1 MANIE
6 IIDGNSQSKYVKAT
20 GAGSSGDPFITQQ
33 LETNSATI
41 QTNTGTTSTN
51 TGTIVTSNA
60 AIQTNTGTTSTNT
73 TTIVTSNA
81 AIQASVEG
89 TLKAEQK
96 FKIIRKEINVTRAAA
111 SAVSIGVNGIIEAS
125 GNFFHEL
132 TTVSFSNGDA
142 VILKNIRIGTSGG
155 AESSIGNLN
164 IFVMNSV
171 PASVQTEG
179 SDILLTGAETEDMES
194 KVAVW
199 NKTTSTSASVHLS
212 DDSSE
217 YLIHTAAADTS
228 LYLCIQSASAWS
240 VTGSEDFKITCDFYR
255 VE

>member
-1 MANIE
+1 MSNIQ
-6 IIDGNSQSKYVKAT
+6 ITDGAAATKYLK
-20 GAGSSGDPFITQQ
+20 SSGTGTSGNPFIGEH

-41 QTNTGTTSTN
+41 SAGITTV
-51 TGTIVTSNA
+51 G
-60 AIQTNTGTTSTNT
+60 TNTGTTSTNT
-73 TTIVTSNA
+73 TDIKTA
-81 AIQASVEG
+81 VEG

-96 FKIIRKEINVTRAAA
+96 YKIVRKQINVTRAA
-111 SAVSIGVNGIIEAS
+111 SAATINVNGVIEAS
-125 GNFFHEL
+125 GSFFHEL
-132 TTVSFSNGDA
+132 TTVALSNGDA

-171 PASVQTEG
+171 PGSAQAEG
-179 SDILLTGAETEDMES
+179 SDILLTGSETEDMEA

-217 YLIHTAAADTS
+217 YLVHTDGSNTS
-228 LYLCIQSASAWS
+228 LFICIQSASEWD

>member
-1 MANIE
+1 MANIQ
-6 IIDGNSQSKYVKAT
+6 ITDGAATTKYLK
-20 GAGSSGDPFITQQ
+20 SSGTGTSGNPFIGEH

-41 QTNTGTTSTN
+41 SAGITTV
-51 TGTIVTSNA
+51 G
-60 AIQTNTGTTSTNT
+60 TNTGTTSTNT
-73 TTIVTSNA
+73 TDIKTA
-81 AIQASVEG
+81 VEG

-96 FKIIRKEINVTRAAA
+96 YKIVRKQINVTRAGA
-111 SAVSIGVNGIIEAS
+111 SAVSVAVNGIIEAS

-132 TTVSFSNGDA
+132 TTVALSNGDA

-171 PASVQTEG
+171 PGSAQVEG
-179 SDILLTGAETEDMES
+179 GDILLTASETEDMEA

-199 NKTTSTSASVHLS
+199 NKTTSTSTSVHLS

-217 YLIHTAAADTS
+217 YLVHTDGSSTS
-228 LYLCIQSASAWS
+228 LFVCIQSASAWS

>member
-51 TGTIVTSNA
+51 TTTIVTSNA
-60 AIQTNTGTTSTNT
+60 AIQT
-73 TTIVTSNA
+73 A
-81 AIQASVEG
+81 VEG
-89 TLKAEQK
+89 TLKADQK
-96 FKIIRKEINVTRAAA
+96 FEIVRKQINVTRAGA
-111 SAVSIGVNGIIEAS
+111 SAVSVAVNGIIEAS

-132 TTVSFSNGDA
+132 TTVASSNGDA

-171 PASVQTEG
+171 PSSAQTEG
-179 SDILLTGAETEDMES
+179 SDILLTGAETEYMES

-212 DDSSE
+212 DDSSD